1 MYVCA
6 FVCMFAASQSLALC
20 VCVFKS
26 RYDEYVYIYMDEEE
40 DDDGVVGCGTT
51 CAPLNVA
58 CGLLSVAL

>member
-1 MYVCA
+1 M
-6 FVCMFAASQSLALC
+6 C
-20 VCVFKS
+20 VCLS
-26 RYDEYVYIYMDEEE
+26 HDTMNMYIYMDEEE